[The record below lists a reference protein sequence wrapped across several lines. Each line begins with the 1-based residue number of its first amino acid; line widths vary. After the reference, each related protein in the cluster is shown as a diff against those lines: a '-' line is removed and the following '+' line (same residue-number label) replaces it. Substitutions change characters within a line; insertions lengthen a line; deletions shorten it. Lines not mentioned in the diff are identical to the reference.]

1 LYSSGACC
9 ESLGIHNEGM
19 SQRKIADIVGCG
31 QKTVSRLLGTE
42 VESNKPMV
50 KMTQEETLEVEGG
63 ENERSVK
70 IPQEENLEVEGDAK
84 RPTAKMHQ
92 EENLEVEGEEN
103 ERSVKIPQEEDTSSV
118 FTHCT
123 SVEPVAN
130 PWVCLTI

>member
-1 LYSSGACC
+1 
-9 ESLGIHNEGM
+9 LGIHNEGM

-50 KMTQEETLEVEGG
+50 KMTQEETLEVESG

-70 IPQEENLEVEGDAK
+70 IP
-84 RPTAKMHQ
+84 Q

>member
-1 LYSSGACC
+1 
-9 ESLGIHNEGM
+9 M

-70 IPQEENLEVEGDAK
+70 IPQEE
-84 RPTAKMHQ
+84 
-92 EENLEVEGEEN
+92 
-103 ERSVKIPQEEDTSSV
+103 DTSSV